1 MPKATFAKAFFIL
14 SIEKIWYFPAPHI
27 SSLKSE
33 QLFYF
38 LGAKTLGLFDYY
50 LLEMSPSRAGLSHS
64 LSWSIFARLGLW
76 PFFLQL
82 ELFFQLENL
91 IHSFFSSNFLF
102 SPPKLV
108 IYNRIEWKL
117 CCFFL
122 EWLIFGVKKE
132 NWRKKKL
139 YIKEKIQLVFS
150 SKMKVLLLGSAPSK
164 LGLARAGKIQLE
176 LITTTYH

>member
-1 MPKATFAKAFFIL
+1 MNDVQSRGVILDPLTYPKIGLHLCTFPYHTANTVFYSKNWIQL
-14 SIEKIWYFPAPHI
+14 NSGKG
-27 SSLKSE
+27 LKSCHW
-33 QLFYF
+33 Y
-38 LGAKTLGLFDYY
+38 
-50 LLEMSPSRAGLSHS
+50 PS
-64 LSWSIFARLGLW
+64 ARLMT
-76 PFFLQL
+76 FFLQL